1 MSTQDKIEIQEKHDL
16 DVCLQLFNN
25 LFEKI
30 NWEIPTNNRADVYI
44 TATTRSNKIGIY
56 AVEIKQRNCRLLDF
70 EDTIIQAD
78 KYEYLMSLTSAYT
91 PLYFVIF
98 NDCIAVYNLA
108 KIGAKSL
115 SKRLQLMNKIT
126 YQSNDKDYKAVYGL
140 TPKMANIFIYKKEN
154 ANDKQIAQ
162 ET

>member
-1 MSTQDKIEIQEKHDL
+1 MSTKDKIKLQEKHDL

-25 LFEKI
+25 LFSNI
-30 NWEIPTNNRADVYI
+30 IWEIPINNRADVYI
-44 TATTRSNKIGIY
+44 TATTRSNKVGIY

-70 EDTIIQAD
+70 DDTIIQVD

-98 NDCIAVYNLA
+98 NDCIAVYNLT

-126 YQSNDKDYKAVYGL
+126 YQSNDKDYKEVYGL
-140 TPKMANIFIYKKEN
+140 TPKMGKIFIIKKRYADN
-154 ANDKQIAQ
+154 KQTTKEA
-162 ET
+162 

>member
-25 LFEKI
+25 LFLNI

-44 TATTRSNKIGIY
+44 TATTRSNKTGIY

-70 EDTIIQAD
+70 EDTIIQTD
-78 KYEYLMSLTSAYT
+78 KYDYLMSLTSAYT

-115 SKRLQLMNKIT
+115 SKRLQLMNRIT
-126 YQSNDKDYKAVYGL
+126 YQSNDKDYKEVYGL
-140 TPKMANIFIYKKEN
+140 TPEMAQIFINKKRY
-154 ANDKQIAQ
+154 ANN
-162 ET
+162 